1 MSLTQPQV
9 VDLSLEI
16 KNRRYRTT
24 VMLLVLAVVM
34 VLSLLLA
41 MTQGSVKIPVQDLP
55 RLLFANDLSGQDLI
69 YQRLLIQI
77 RFPRVLLACI
87 AGGVLAVAGA
97 TLQALFRNPL
107 AEPGLIGVSAGAS
120 LGAVL
125 SIVLLGGG
133 FWVIVP
139 MAFFG
144 SLGAT
149 LLAYLIGKRYGG
161 VAGLLLAG
169 IAINAI
175 AFSVIG
181 LITYMASDT
190 QLRDFT
196 FWSMGSVATGTW
208 QLLAGIVP
216 WSIVCLAFLWPQWRA
231 MNVLLLGHQ
240 EVQHLGFDMKKLRRR
255 MIISVSLLIAP
266 LVAVTGGIAFVGL
279 IVPHI
284 VRMFLGSNHR
294 YVLPASLF
302 GGAILLIWADYFA
315 RTVIAPAELPVGL
328 LTSMIGGPF
337 FLWLLLRT
345 RGGR

>member
-1 MSLTQPQV
+1 MSGILDISAEIKHSRYQKKLILLL
-9 VDLSLEI
+9 LSLL
-16 KNRRYRTT
+16 T
-24 VMLLVLAVVM
+24 LLSV
-34 VLSLLLA
+34 LLA
-41 MTQGSVKIPVQDLP
+41 MTQGPVKVPLHELP
-55 RLLFANDLSGQDLI
+55 RLLFSHDLSGQDLM
-69 YQRLLIQI
+69 YQRLLIHI

-133 FWVIVP
+133 FWIIAP
-139 MAFFG
+139 MAFVG

-175 AFSVIG
+175 VFSIIG
-181 LITYMASDT
+181 LITYIASDT

-216 WSIVCLAFLWPQWRA
+216 WSVLCLAFLWPQWRA

-240 EVQHLGFDMKKLRRR
+240 EVQHLGFDMKRLRRR
-255 MIISVSLLIAP
+255 MVIGVSLLIAP
-266 LVAVTGGIAFVGL
+266 LVAVTGGIAFIGL
-279 IVPHI
+279 IVPHM

-302 GGAILLIWADYFA
+302 GGAILLVWADYFA

-337 FLWLLLRT
+337 FLWLLLKAR
-345 RGGR
+345 RR

>member
-1 MSLTQPQV
+1 MSLSQIINI
-9 VDLSLEI
+9 SNEI
-16 KNRRYRTT
+16 KSSRYQKK
-24 VMLLVLAVVM
+24 LLLLLLILFA

-41 MTQGSVKIPVQDLP
+41 MSQGPVRIPLLDLP
-55 RLLFANDLSGQDLI
+55 RLLFSQELSGQDLI
-69 YQRLLIQI
+69 YQRLLLNV
-77 RFPRVLLACI
+77 RFPRVLLACL
-87 AGGVLAVAGA
+87 AGGMLAVAGA

-133 FWVIVP
+133 FWVVAP
-139 MAFFG
+139 MAFVG
-144 SLGAT
+144 SLAAT

-161 VAGLLLAG
+161 TAGLLLAG

-181 LITYMASDT
+181 LITYAASDT
-190 QLRDFT
+190 QIRDFT

-208 QLLAGIVP
+208 RLLAGIVP
-216 WSIVCLAFLWPQWRA
+216 WSILCLAFLWPQWRA

-240 EVQHLGFDMKKLRRR
+240 EVQHLGFDMKQLQRR
-255 MIISVSLLIAP
+255 MVIGVSLLVAP
-266 LVAVTGGIAFVGL
+266 LVAVTGGIAFIGL
-279 IVPHI
+279 IVPHM

-294 YVLPASLF
+294 YVLPASLC
-302 GGAILLIWADYFA
+302 GGAILLVWADYFA

-337 FLWLLLRT
+337 FLWLLLKVRN
-345 RGGR
+345 R

>member
-1 MSLTQPQV
+1 MSQT
-9 VDLSLEI
+9 VDISLEI
-16 KNRRYRTT
+16 KNSRHQK
-24 VMLLVLAVVM
+24 VVVLLMLTLLT

-41 MTQGSVKIPVQDLP
+41 MTQGSVKIPLSDLP
-55 RLLFANDLSGQDLI
+55 RLLFSSDLSGQDLI
-69 YQRLLIQI
+69 HQRLLIQI
-77 RFPRVLLACI
+77 RFPRVLLACL

-97 TLQALFRNPL
+97 ALQALFRNPL

-133 FWVIVP
+133 FWGIAP
-139 MAFFG
+139 MAFAG

-149 LLAYLIGKRYGG
+149 ILAYLIGKRYGG

-181 LITYMASDT
+181 LLTYMVSDT

-208 QLLAGIVP
+208 RLLAGIVP
-216 WSIVCLAFLWPQWRA
+216 WSILCLTFLLPQWRA

-240 EVQHLGFDMKKLRRR
+240 EVQHLGFDMKRLRWR
-255 MIISVSLLIAP
+255 MIIGVSLLIAP
-266 LVAVTGGIAFVGL
+266 LVAVTGGIGFIGL
-279 IVPHI
+279 IVPHM
-284 VRMFLGSNHR
+284 VRMLLGSNYR

-302 GGAILLIWADYFA
+302 GGATLLIWADYFA

-337 FLWLLLRT
+337 FLWLLLKNRS
-345 RGGR
+345 R

>member
-1 MSLTQPQV
+1 MSGVLDISAEIKHSRYQKKLILLL
-9 VDLSLEI
+9 LSLL
-16 KNRRYRTT
+16 T
-24 VMLLVLAVVM
+24 LLSV
-34 VLSLLLA
+34 LLA
-41 MTQGSVKIPVQDLP
+41 MTQGPVKVPLHELP
-55 RLLFANDLSGQDLI
+55 RLLFSHDLSGQDLM
-69 YQRLLIQI
+69 YQRLLIHI

-133 FWVIVP
+133 FWIIAP
-139 MAFFG
+139 MAFVG

-175 AFSVIG
+175 VFSIIG
-181 LITYMASDT
+181 LITYIASDT

-196 FWSMGSVATGTW
+196 FWSMGSVATSTW

-216 WSIVCLAFLWPQWRA
+216 WSVLCLAFLWPQWRA

-240 EVQHLGFDMKKLRRR
+240 EVQHLGFDMKRLRRR
-255 MIISVSLLIAP
+255 MVIGVSLLIAP
-266 LVAVTGGIAFVGL
+266 LVAVTGGIAFIGL
-279 IVPHI
+279 IVPHM

-302 GGAILLIWADYFA
+302 GGAILLVWADYFA

-337 FLWLLLRT
+337 FLWLLLKAR
-345 RGGR
+345 RR

>member
-1 MSLTQPQV
+1 MSGILDISAEIKHSRYQKKLILLF
-9 VDLSLEI
+9 LSLL
-16 KNRRYRTT
+16 T
-24 VMLLVLAVVM
+24 LLSV
-34 VLSLLLA
+34 LLA
-41 MTQGSVKIPVQDLP
+41 MTQGPVKVPLHELP
-55 RLLFANDLSGQDLI
+55 RLLFSHDLSGQDLM
-69 YQRLLIQI
+69 YQRLLIHI

-133 FWVIVP
+133 FWIIAP
-139 MAFFG
+139 MAFVG

-175 AFSVIG
+175 VFSIIG
-181 LITYMASDT
+181 LITYIASDT

-196 FWSMGSVATGTW
+196 FWSMGSVATSTW

-216 WSIVCLAFLWPQWRA
+216 WSVLCLAFLWPQWRA

-240 EVQHLGFDMKKLRRR
+240 EVQHLGFDMKRLRRR
-255 MIISVSLLIAP
+255 MVIGVSLLIAP
-266 LVAVTGGIAFVGL
+266 LVAVTGGIAFIGL
-279 IVPHI
+279 IVPHM

-302 GGAILLIWADYFA
+302 GGAILLVWADYFA

-337 FLWLLLRT
+337 FLWLLLKAR
-345 RGGR
+345 RR

>member
-1 MSLTQPQV
+1 MVSMGATEQI
-9 VDLSLEI
+9 SLEL
-16 KNRRYRTT
+16 KRSRSQKHLM
-24 VMLLVLAVVM
+24 VMILAIITIG
-34 VLSLLLA
+34 SLMIA
-41 MTQGSVKIPVQDLP
+41 MTQGAVKIPLGDFF
-55 RLLFANDLSGQDLI
+55 RLLWAQDLSGQDLF
-69 YQRLLIQI
+69 YQRLLVDI
-77 RFPRVLLACI
+77 RFPRVLLAGI
-87 AGGVLAVAGA
+87 GGGVLAVAGVA
-97 TLQALFRNPL
+97 LQALFRNPL

-133 FWVIVP
+133 FWVIAP
-139 MAFFG
+139 MAFAG

-149 LLAYLIGKRYGG
+149 LLAYVIGKRYGG

-175 AFSVIG
+175 VFSIIG

-208 QLLAGIVP
+208 PLLAGLIP
-216 WSIVCLAFLWPQWRA
+216 WSLVCFAFLAPQWRA
-231 MNVLLLGHQ
+231 MNALLLGQQ
-240 EVQHLGFDMKKLRRR
+240 EVQHLGFDLKKLRRR
-255 MIISVSLLIAP
+255 IVIGVSLLIAP
-266 LVAVTGGIAFVGL
+266 LVAVTGGIAFIGL
-279 IVPHI
+279 IVPHM
-284 VRMFLGSNHR
+284 VRIFMGSNHR
-294 YVLPASLF
+294 YLIPASMF

-315 RTVIAPAELPVGL
+315 RTIIAPAELPVGL

-345 RGGR
+345 RAR